1 MADTRIQTRVS
12 EDIAAWLAD
21 RAERMFTGGRDLQA
35 RTELGIWKDAL
46 TAELR
51 RIRLT
56 LNQANC
62 LADILNGAMI
72 SPGIA
77 GRAPVVLME
86 ASDAFHLA
94 REEPLAYDEV
104 PYGTKWN
111 IDEKTLTEYLRS
123 LGPTAD
129 HALHDAVN
137 RWWKTD
143 AEATVEGWASVGLT
157 VVPDPQESDDNTPAP
172 EA

>member
-1 MADTRIQTRVS
+1 MADTRIQARVS
-12 EDIAAWLAD
+12 EDVAAWLAERD
-21 RAERMFTGGRDLQA
+21 ERMFSGGTGLQA
-35 RTELGIWKDAL
+35 KVELGIWKDAL
-46 TAELR
+46 AAELR

-62 LADILNGAMI
+62 LADILNGTMI
-72 SPGIA
+72 SAGVA
-77 GRAPVVLME
+77 GRVPVVLME

-104 PYGTKWN
+104 PYGTKWD
-111 IDEKTLTEYLRS
+111 IDEKKLTEYLRT

-129 HALHDAVN
+129 HALQDAVS
-137 RWWKTD
+137 RWWQTD
-143 AEATVEGWASVGLT
+143 AEATVEGWATVGLT
-157 VVPDPQESDDNTPAP
+157 VVPDPHTGDASSPGP